1 MSLRLAILAL
11 ALPVLAMGSGCG
23 RNIGDAC
30 NTNVDCS
37 LSGTRF
43 CDAAP
48 PGGYCTVEGC
58 DTGTCPKESVCIR
71 FYSPHLNQSCTY
83 DPCNS
88 VGSCAPDQRCVCD
101 QTNSSDHASMACSDT
116 GEGGIACDANA
127 DGSANAHCAPENS
140 ERRWCMLKCSS
151 NHDCRNHYECRST
164 GTLGAEP
171 VPSLQ
176 KPYGEAAK
184 FCVSD
189 GQ

>member
-1 MSLRLAILAL
+1 MSLRPA
-11 ALPVLAMGSGCG
+11 VLVLVSLVLGIGVGCG

-30 NTNVDCS
+30 HTNVDCS

-43 CDAAP
+43 CDVAP

-71 FYSPHLNQSCTY
+71 FYEAQQNKVCTY

-88 VGSCAPDQRCVCD
+88 LGSCDPDERCVCD
-101 QTNSSDHASMACSDT
+101 QSDDNDHVNMACSAM
-116 GEGGIACDANA
+116 GEGGIACNTT
-127 DGSANAHCAPENS
+127 AHCAPENS

-151 NHDCRNHYECRST
+151 AKDCRNHYECRST

-176 KPYGEAAK
+176 EPYGQPAK
-184 FCVSD
+184 FCVSS
-189 GQ
+189 GE